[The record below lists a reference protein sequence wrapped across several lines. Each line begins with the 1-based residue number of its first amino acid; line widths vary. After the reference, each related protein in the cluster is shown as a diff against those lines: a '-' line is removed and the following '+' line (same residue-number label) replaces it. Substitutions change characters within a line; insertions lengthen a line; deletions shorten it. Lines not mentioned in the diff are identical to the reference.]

1 MDNHKN
7 DTVKPVYYGHLG
19 TNKRCPD
26 YQAVLI
32 FQVSLYDKAPFGTIT
47 KCVDYACVHIFITVH
62 CIHIMRIIPMIID
75 IITINSTKSTILKM
89 RWKYFTDV
97 NISEYDNHSIYSS
110 IVLVILKIL
119 PHAKLA

>member
-1 MDNHKN
+1 
-7 DTVKPVYYGHLG
+7 
-19 TNKRCPD
+19 
-26 YQAVLI
+26 
-32 FQVSLYDKAPFGTIT
+32 
-47 KCVDYACVHIFITVH
+47 
-62 CIHIMRIIPMIID
+62 MIID

-97 NISEYDNHSIYSS
+97 NISEYDNHSIHSS